1 MRPIPNLATE
11 SKPAAFVFG
20 YMHGHTSQDGIVRRY
35 WPEGSGAKLDP
46 VGPSP
51 LLIHL
56 DQLRRVTPRYL
67 NFSFGLR
74 SNSDAERVTQG
85 IRTRTRAQIQTQTR
99 TRTLTL
105 TLTLRSRSRSRTRTR
120 TRTRAP
126 LPALGAGQEEAQA
139 AHGTFH
145 HGRRARVQPA
155 APRRRGDARTP
166 LRLQLRG

>member
-1 MRPIPNLATE
+1 MRPIPNLATA

-74 SNSDAERVTQG
+74 SNSDAERVMQG
-85 IRTRTRAQIQTQTR
+85 IPTRTRAR
-99 TRTLTL
+99 ARA
-105 TLTLRSRSRSRTRTR
+105 RSTSKPSPT
-120 TRTRAP
+120 P
-126 LPALGAGQEEAQA
+126 GAGAP
-139 AHGTFH
+139 
-145 HGRRARVQPA
+145 RRARRGPA
-155 APRRRGDARTP
+155 RRVPPTSARARCLRGDDARNDGATTTQQRRAVIGLHAP
-166 LRLQLRG
+166 CIFFGAAEGSCELSG